1 VREVGLRAA
10 RGAGH
15 RGSVI
20 SGLSRSALAIGILVA
35 CSTAPAHWQSKSLQ
49 PLTIGWQQF
58 FRVQWDASEFQ
69 GQPMVEGYITNVWGF
84 RARSIQLLV
93 SGYDGTGALI
103 GQLVSW
109 GPFALGPGGRAYFNV
124 PVPAAPTYEVAIFSW
139 TWVLDDDDEWRRFF
153 LR

>member
-20 SGLSRSALAIGILVA
+20 SGLSRSVLAIGILVA

-58 FRVQWDASEFQ
+58 FRVQWAASEFQ
-69 GQPMVEGYITNVWGF
+69 GQPIVEGYITNVWG
-84 RARSIQLLV
+84 
-93 SGYDGTGALI
+93 SGLEA
-103 GQLVSW
+103 
-109 GPFALGPGGRAYFNV
+109 
-124 PVPAAPTYEVAIFSW
+124 FSYS
-139 TWVLDDDDEWRRFF
+139 
-153 LR
+153 